1 MPARRNRGKS
11 KVGNDYGSSSR
22 AAARAAAEPAADER
36 AEPAVEQR
44 DDEGARRLDDF
55 LTLSGRFSVAGFGRV
70 RLDARTCACGS
81 QGRLAFGVLHTYH
94 SIERCKKDIRSIV
107 LNINP
112 SHILRRVAPRCG

>member
-81 QGRLAFGVLHTYH
+81 QGRLAFGVSLDSDFSLDIHTTVSNDARKIYDPL
-94 SIERCKKDIRSIV
+94 C
-107 LNINP
+107 
-112 SHILRRVAPRCG
+112 